1 MPYWLKSKGIKMS
14 EFKKEEYIEISLTK
28 IIVSIFQNIRIFG
41 VIFILGAVL
50 VIGFAFIWSP
60 SYTYKQIIQP
70 PLYLNGLSEA
80 TLLDDNK
87 LNIILQNNLADMQQS
102 DPNNILLNSIKVLAP
117 AKDGDSSKDIKR
129 MYLWLSVSSTFENKD
144 QVQILYNTLMSNF
157 SNSTR
162 IKKQVELWQQNMQI
176 DLKANEENIV
186 RYNGLIKQNQDY
198 LKELSS
204 QKRLSGIDGQT
215 LLSSYISRIDSYQK
229 KIFSLEDSQKD
240 LKLKLESLQPDL
252 STFGSITYEK
262 SSKFSIIKILALG
275 FVLTLFMAFMV
286 VFIKVVIRGAL
297 VEYEASKKLLS

>member
-1 MPYWLKSKGIKMS
+1 MS

-50 VIGFAFIWSP
+50 VVGFAFIWSP

-70 PLYLNGLSEA
+70 PSYLNGQSEA
-80 TLLDDNK
+80 TILDDDK
-87 LNIILQNNLADMQQS
+87 LNIILQNTLTDMQQS
-102 DPNNILLNSIKVLAP
+102 DPDNILLNSIKILAP
-117 AKDGDSSKDIKR
+117 TKDGDSSKDLKR
-129 MYLWLSVSSTFENKD
+129 IYFSLLVSSTFENSD
-144 QVQILYNTLMSNF
+144 NVQKLYDNLMSNF
-157 SNSTR
+157 SNSTI
-162 IKKQVELWQQNMQI
+162 IKKQVELWQQNIQRS
-176 DLKANEENIV
+176 LNASEENIV
-186 RYNGLIKQNQDY
+186 RYNGLLKQNLDY

-204 QKRLSGIDGQT
+204 QKRLSGIYGQT
-215 LLSSYISRIDSYQK
+215 LLSNYISRIDSYKK

-240 LKLKLESLQPDL
+240 LKLMLESLQLNL
-252 STFGSITYEK
+252 SKFGSITYEK
-262 SSKFSIIKILALG
+262 SSKLSIIKILALG